1 MTAAWP
7 LDVPPPSQAPRGER
21 ERRPAL
27 EGRSPNR
34 WQVLLEGLGAAC
46 DVNEAQ
52 KGMLI
57 HAVHMLA
64 QCIVLVCQRAE
75 ERAAM
80 EHELALA
87 WESIEDLHLRLEAS
101 QRREALWERMAG
113 ELERRKRVALRAL
126 DRMADR
132 AIVAEHKLK
141 TRR

>member
-1 MTAAWP
+1 
-7 LDVPPPSQAPRGER
+7 
-21 ERRPAL
+21 
-27 EGRSPNR
+27 
-34 WQVLLEGLGAAC
+34 VLLEGLGAAC

-64 QCIVLVCQRAE
+64 QCITLVCQRNA

-113 ELERRKRVALRAL
+113 ELERRKRIALRAL

-132 AIVAEHKLK
+132 AVLAKKQLASMK
-141 TRR
+141 AKR